1 MSIRKRIALLFG
13 GWYWFFALPV
23 FGQSLCND
31 SSQVT
36 IPAEGIEIGYYS
48 NIVQRLFLPKVN
60 FVDNFADKS
69 TAILVGIVRCTS
81 EPLII
86 YRWDGKIEGIYAD
99 YLSVLSRLLK
109 IPIKIR
115 IFDNHQQ
122 ARNALNEG
130 YIQLLA
136 QTSAALTATVQRKN
150 ESKPIL
156 IQPLVMLV
164 KKEKAYYKAE
174 ELRVLVAHSEPPE
187 LLAKIR
193 QSYREVV
200 VVGSAQ
206 EALRLILDDKADGF
220 ISGQAQI
227 AYQFTFRS
235 LPSSLVWHHVDYSS
249 TLENNFVFR
258 VNDPRMENID
268 RTLNELYKT
277 IKNVVYERWIA
288 GVVPIMSSENIN
300 FSLEEKNWLLQH
312 PVVNVVVKHNAPP
325 YSFENANGQII
336 GMNIDILRLVG
347 EKTGIHFNLVTVD
360 NSAGIIDYL
369 QQGKAQMALS
379 LVSNE
384 QRQKWLLFSHPYSSF
399 EWVMITGNYR
409 NAPKNFQQLRHRKVV
424 VVSGH
429 ILLSEFE
436 HEPDIELIEVN
447 NMDKAIEMVLA
458 GAADAVLDNFVSAN
472 YLQSSRYG
480 DSILIHPLNRDF
492 FPARYAVI
500 KDYAPLVNILNKAID
515 ALSPKD
521 LRYFHQ
527 KWLSPVTFFTSYSVL
542 HLSSWIIL
550 WGSVLSVISITSI
563 FWGSWLTRQIR
574 QRKAAKTA
582 LQNSL
587 AYWETLFN
595 TIPAPMFVCDPIMNI
610 TAANPW
616 FLHEMGDLPRE
627 RIIGHSLFSQ
637 GFFQPDDEVE
647 IFTQFLSCLSGAPAY
662 FSDCSISVQGQTR
675 EVYLWLEHYRDAEG
689 IVQGIIGGWFD
700 ITERKLLSRELRT
713 ERDKA
718 KRASNEKSAFLA
730 HISHEIRTALYVII
744 GILELEVRQLPENV
758 PLHTASR
765 AANSLLGV
773 IGDVLDFTRIESG
786 KVTLNLQSVGLYA
799 LLEQCAEP
807 FCAIAQDKGL
817 GFTLELTIPK
827 QNYYLLDATRI
838 TQVINNL
845 LSNAVKFTDEGFIT
859 FRAAIQRSINS
870 ETEMLSLYVQDTGC
884 GIPEHMYSEILQ
896 PYVQVEADSRGTG
909 LGLPISIQ
917 LMALMDGTLT
927 LEAAPG
933 SGTLAHM
940 YLPLKRSELQE
951 EEVSPTHIIQPEPL
965 NILLVDD
972 LPANLQVLSLQLA
985 SSKHRVTIAEG
996 AEQALTLVEEN
1007 YFDMVLTDCQMPV
1020 MNGYELTRVLRTSSA
1035 QRNLPPQVIL
1045 GCTANAFSSELSLCL
1060 AAGMDGVLVK
1070 PLTQDHLLSEIARYY
1085 QLINSQNELCF
1096 DGISALASGD
1106 RQKEYQ
1112 LLQAIL
1118 EGIEQD
1124 LATLHNLRSTSID
1137 KEALSLQVHRM
1148 KGVFALLC
1156 YQPAL
1161 RVCWRIEKGGFCGD
1175 SQTLET
1181 LFYYTDIFRAAVNG
1195 RLNDNNDLAKESSDH
1210 KMILTE

>member
-1 MSIRKRIALLFG
+1 MVLV
-13 GWYWFFALPV
+13 FALPV
-23 FGQSLCND
+23 FGHSQSND
-31 SSQVT
+31 SFGET
-36 IPAEGIEIGYYS
+36 IPAEGKEVGFYS
-48 NIVQRLFLPKVN
+48 NIAQRLFLPKVN
-60 FVDNFADKS
+60 FVENFKDKP
-69 TAILVGIVRCTS
+69 TELIVGFVRSTS
-81 EPLII
+81 EPLVI
-86 YRWDGKIEGIYAD
+86 YRWDGRIEGIYAD
-99 YLSVLSRLLK
+99 YLSVLARLLK
-109 IPIKIR
+109 IPIQLR
-115 IFDNHQQ
+115 VFDNYQQ
-122 ARNALNEG
+122 AKKALDAG

-136 QTSAALTATVQRKN
+136 QTSASLSAIVRKGN

-156 IQPLVMLV
+156 IQPLVMLI
-164 KKEKAYYKAE
+164 KKEKIYYKAD
-174 ELRVLVAHSEPPE
+174 ELRVLVAHEEPRE
-187 LLAKIR
+187 VLDKIR
-193 QSYREVV
+193 QSYREVTIV
-200 VVGSAQ
+200 KSTQ
-206 EALRLILDDKADGF
+206 EALQEILADKADAF
-220 ISGQAQI
+220 ISGQAQM

-235 LPSSLVWHHVDYSS
+235 LPSSLVWHHVDYAS
-249 TLENNFVFR
+249 TLENNFIIR
-258 VNDPRMENID
+258 ANDPWMEDVN
-268 RTLNELYKT
+268 RALNELSKT

-288 GVVPIMSSENIN
+288 GIVPVLNSENIN
-300 FSLEEKNWLLQH
+300 FSREEKNWLLRH
-312 PVVNVVVKHNAPP
+312 PVINVVVKHNSHP
-325 YSFENANGQII
+325 YSYKNANGQII

-347 EKTGIHFNLVTVD
+347 EKTGVHFNLITVD
-360 NSAGIIDYL
+360 NSADIIDNL
-369 QQGKAQMALS
+369 QQGNAEMALS

-384 QRQKWLLFSHPYSSF
+384 ERKKWLLFSHPYSSF
-399 EWVMITGNYR
+399 EWVMITRNYR
-409 NAPKNFQQLRHRKVV
+409 NAPKSLQQLRHRKIVV
-424 VVSGH
+424 VRGH
-429 ILLSEFE
+429 ILLTEFD
-436 HEPDIELIEVN
+436 HEPDIELIEVE
-447 NMDKAIEMVLA
+447 NMDKAIEMVLS
-458 GAADAVLDNFVSAN
+458 GAADAALDNFVSAN

-480 DSILIHPLNRDF
+480 DSILINSLNRDLLH
-492 FPARYAVI
+492 ARYAVVA
-500 KDYAPLVNILNKAID
+500 DYAPLVNILNKAID

-521 LRYFHQ
+521 LRYLHQ

-542 HLSSWIIL
+542 RLSSWIIL
-550 WGSVLSVISITSI
+550 WGSLLSMISITSI

-574 QRKAAKTA
+574 KRKAAKNA

-637 GFFQPDDEVE
+637 GFFRPDDEVE

-662 FSDCSISVQGQTR
+662 FSDCSISIQGQMR

-700 ITERKLLSRELRT
+700 ITERKLLARELRT

-786 KVTLNLQSVGLYA
+786 TVTLNLQPVALYA

-845 LSNAVKFTDEGFIT
+845 LSNAVKFTDEGFIAL
-859 FRAAIQRSINS
+859 RAGLQRVANS

-927 LEAAPG
+927 LQAAPG
-933 SGTLAHM
+933 GGTLAHM
-940 YLPLKRSELQE
+940 DLPLKQSELQE
-951 EEVSPTHIIQPEPL
+951 EEASPTRIIQPESL

-985 SSKHRVTIAEG
+985 ASKHRVTLAEG
-996 AEQALTLVEEN
+996 AEQALTLMEEN
-1007 YFDMVLTDCQMPV
+1007 YFDMVLTDCQMPG

-1085 QLINSQNELCF
+1085 QLVNSQNELSF

-1106 RQKEYQ
+1106 KQKEYQ

-1124 LATLHNLRSTSID
+1124 LATLHNLRSTAID
-1137 KEALSLQVHRM
+1137 EEALSLHVHRM

-1161 RVCWRIEKGGFCGD
+1161 RVCWRIEKGGFCAD

-1181 LFYYTDIFRAAVNG
+1181 LFYYTDTFRVAVNG
-1195 RLNDNNDLAKESSDH
+1195 RLNEHNDLAKTNTIALSQNS
-1210 KMILTE
+1210 MI